1 MREQLSP
8 LAAVSCG
15 RGRGDAQAGRI
26 QPVRPRAPRPLTSST
41 ARSRGGF
48 LSLVERI
55 EANRSARS
63 ARQFRDLG
71 EVRLAAVCVPSC
83 PAWWSADSLAG
94 STGPQLLYQVIG
106 AGNLRAYADTEA
118 VGHAALAN
126 LAVGS
131 TP

>member
-1 MREQLSP
+1 
-8 LAAVSCG
+8 
-15 RGRGDAQAGRI
+15 
-26 QPVRPRAPRPLTSST
+26 
-41 ARSRGGF
+41 
-48 LSLVERI
+48 
-55 EANRSARS
+55 
-63 ARQFRDLG
+63 
-71 EVRLAAVCVPSC
+71 
-83 PAWWSADSLAG
+83 LAG